1 MARLTTD
8 RAAVPEHV
16 EAQADQLLTVMAS
29 LRRSG
34 RFLARQP
41 VELSSLTSSQLDLMR
56 TVLRRPGISVA
67 EAADDLGL
75 APNTV
80 STLVR
85 QLTGQR
91 LLTRRVDPN
100 DRRVA
105 RLALTPSMQR
115 KVSEFR
121 DRRIAT
127 LGAALSGLSAE
138 ERRNLESSI
147 GVLERV
153 AEGLRQQAND
163 PSSVEESR

>member
-1 MARLTTD
+1 MTRSAT
-8 RAAVPEHV
+8 VPATVAERV
-16 EAQADQLLTVMAS
+16 ETQADLLLTVMSS

-34 RFLARQP
+34 RFLAGQP
-41 VELSSLTSSQLDLMR
+41 VELSTLTSSQLDLMR

-75 APNTV
+75 AANTV

-85 QLTGQR
+85 QLTEQR
-91 LLTRRVDPN
+91 LLTRRVDSN

-121 DRRIAT
+121 DRRVAM
-127 LGAALSGLSAE
+127 LGAALSRLSADE
-138 ERRNLESSI
+138 QRNLEASI
-147 GVLERV
+147 DVLERV
-153 AEGLRQQAND
+153 AAGLREETDD
-163 PSSVEESR
+163 PPSGPVGG